1 MENNEKNNSISA
13 IKRNNPR
20 NNRIAS
26 TRKKTNQGQ
35 KTNKVNT
42 KERTLQEITQDLKNA
57 KMQKEN
63 VNLHNGGGQPHR
75 KTSSLN

>member
-1 MENNEKNNSISA
+1 MRLKEIIQEIIELQA
-13 IKRNNPR
+13 QE
-20 NNRIAS
+20 
-26 TRKKTNQGQ
+26 RKQNQGQ

-63 VNLHNGGGQPHR
+63 VNVP
-75 KTSSLN
+75 KTEKSS